1 MKTYKSTGQRW
12 TKVRLKILRAT
23 WSRHS
28 DPLGS
33 RLISCKLQIYAVVL
47 LASSISL
54 VALTPQGFAQSSE
67 WLTPTAPVVSWTDAG
82 NHVGQYVTVQ
92 GMIVRTFYYFPQ
104 YYYDGAYFLV
114 LGTLYQGYFYGV
126 ILSSDSVN
134 FKCSITQFYL
144 NKDVRI
150 TGTIQLYNGAPE
162 IIVSSPSQ
170 IEVAYMGYPCS

>member
-1 MKTYKSTGQRW
+1 
-12 TKVRLKILRAT
+12 
-23 WSRHS
+23 
-28 DPLGS
+28 
-33 RLISCKLQIYAVVL
+33 LISRKLQTYVVVL
-47 LASSISL
+47 LASSFSL
-54 VALTPQGFAQSSE
+54 IALTAQGFAQSSE
-67 WLTPTAPVVSWTDAG
+67 WVTPSAPVVSWTDAG
-82 NHVGQYVTVQ
+82 NRVGQYVAVQ
-92 GMIVRTFYYFPQ
+92 GTIVRTFYYFPQ